1 MNGIQQ
7 NRTDG
12 SRGGF
17 SLVEVALAIL
27 VAAGG
32 LVSAFSL
39 FPVSLR
45 QSADARTDLIEAS
58 FAATVLETIA
68 GNVRQ
73 IDDVA
78 VWNDPAQW
86 WKTAVGSC
94 FTTSLNT
101 YATPKEFQDGFD
113 AGSQDV
119 KGFSLPTLQ
128 VAEMYSGSKN
138 DCHEIRYY
146 GIELT
151 DSQHKARGT
160 AAPGKIQEPAQWL
173 LRLSIVKRPFCLGK
187 ILLCIV
193 HFLALFPELCRLIGV
208 GGKNVP
214 DLRGCP
220 VVFNCGLVLFFEQ
233 ISVLSGLVF
242 FHRRK
247 QVVYILSCNLFAEM
261 RFLLDVSQ
269 STVCIAICKRCVSN
283 RLFRINA
290 PVSGGSDRP
299 LQRIHRI
306 RTVS

>member
-45 QSADARTDLIEAS
+45 QSADARSDLIEAS

-173 LRLSIVKRPFCLGK
+173 LRLSIVKRPAVSDGQKLSVSLVPNRYLVTVVSTPVPK
-187 ILLCIV
+187 PEQYV
-193 HFLALFPELCRLIGV
+193 HHAAFTQEY
-208 GGKNVP
+208 
-214 DLRGCP
+214 
-220 VVFNCGLVLFFEQ
+220 VFV
-233 ISVLSGLVF
+233 
-242 FHRRK
+242 HR
-247 QVVYILSCNLFAEM
+247 
-261 RFLLDVSQ
+261 
-269 STVCIAICKRCVSN
+269 
-283 RLFRINA
+283 
-290 PVSGGSDRP
+290 P
-299 LQRIHRI
+299 
-306 RTVS
+306 